1 MQYFEQLKLQQTAL
15 GQRPDGF
22 DARSIRDLTNAHPL
36 VQEAVLSFSQHCGKE
51 GSEPS
56 HLLSSNIRRMEK
68 CRIAGQMGSSE
79 VIVPRRSRSVWLFV
93 LSRPNR
99 LDGSRGSAAQVRRPA
114 NGISTTWC
122 LWQCTALLLFVLPRS
137 SAPEGR
143 IVELLTSAPT
153 MSLPRSPR
161 VRFLLPPPPSQ
172 RPPLG
177 VGGPPPPPPLE
188 EAASR
193 PVAAAAPIPLVGA
206 SEIVW
211 PSQLVEGVASSSRD
225 ERQAEPLQSTS
236 CLVLPRNRPSRLLIS
251 CNFSPLPHHI
261 SQEPLSR
268 RLRLV
273 LCAVAMVLGQG
284 GATRGLHELEVV
296 DDRRGITIRSKSIVE
311 QINHGRFGFVST
323 VGQDRVSAAA
333 ELLPP
338 ATRLALADLQAR
350 EVFCLGVGVLSVLQ
364 CFGGSLWA

>member
-1 MQYFEQLKLQQTAL
+1 MAVCAVSAKSSRRLAWLGGASSPA
-15 GQRPDGF
+15 GQRYLD
-22 DARSIRDLTNAHPL
+22 DLVPL
-36 VQEAVLSFSQHCGKE
+36 AVY
-51 GSEPS
+51 
-56 HLLSSNIRRMEK
+56 SSVAV
-68 CRIAGQMGSSE
+68 CAA
-79 VIVPRRSRSVWLFV
+79 SVE
-93 LSRPNR
+93 R
-99 LDGSRGSAAQVRRPA
+99 ARRPDRGA
-114 NGISTTWC
+114 ADLGSDDES
-122 LWQCTALLLFVLPRS
+122 ASESSGPLPS
-137 SAPEGR
+137 
-143 IVELLTSAPT
+143 
-153 MSLPRSPR
+153 
-161 VRFLLPPPPSQ
+161 PPPPSQ

-338 ATRLALADLQAR
+338 ATRLALADHQAR

>member
-1 MQYFEQLKLQQTAL
+1 MAVCAVSAKSSRRLAWLGGASSPA
-15 GQRPDGF
+15 GQRYLDDF
-22 DARSIRDLTNAHPL
+22 VPL
-36 VQEAVLSFSQHCGKE
+36 AVY
-51 GSEPS
+51 
-56 HLLSSNIRRMEK
+56 SSVAV
-68 CRIAGQMGSSE
+68 CAA
-79 VIVPRRSRSVWLFV
+79 SVE
-93 LSRPNR
+93 R
-99 LDGSRGSAAQVRRPA
+99 ARRPDRGA
-114 NGISTTWC
+114 ADLGSDDES
-122 LWQCTALLLFVLPRS
+122 ASESSGPLPS
-137 SAPEGR
+137 
-143 IVELLTSAPT
+143 
-153 MSLPRSPR
+153 
-161 VRFLLPPPPSQ
+161 PPPPSQ

>member
-1 MQYFEQLKLQQTAL
+1 MAVCAVSAKSSRRLAWLGGASSPA
-15 GQRPDGF
+15 GQRYLD
-22 DARSIRDLTNAHPL
+22 DLVPL
-36 VQEAVLSFSQHCGKE
+36 AVY
-51 GSEPS
+51 
-56 HLLSSNIRRMEK
+56 SSVAV
-68 CRIAGQMGSSE
+68 CAA
-79 VIVPRRSRSVWLFV
+79 SVE
-93 LSRPNR
+93 R
-99 LDGSRGSAAQVRRPA
+99 ARRPDCGA
-114 NGISTTWC
+114 ADLGSDDES
-122 LWQCTALLLFVLPRS
+122 ASESSGPLPS
-137 SAPEGR
+137 
-143 IVELLTSAPT
+143 
-153 MSLPRSPR
+153 
-161 VRFLLPPPPSQ
+161 PPPPSQ

-193 PVAAAAPIPLVGA
+193 PVAAAAPISLVGA

>member
-1 MQYFEQLKLQQTAL
+1 MAVCAVSAKSSRRLARLGGASSPA
-15 GQRPDGF
+15 GQRYLDDLVPLAVYSSVAVCAASVER
-22 DARSIRDLTNAHPL
+22 AR
-36 VQEAVLSFSQHCGKE
+36 
-51 GSEPS
+51 
-56 HLLSSNIRRMEK
+56 
-68 CRIAGQMGSSE
+68 
-79 VIVPRRSRSVWLFV
+79 
-93 LSRPNR
+93 R
-99 LDGSRGSAAQVRRPA
+99 LDRGAADLGSDDESA
-114 NGISTTWC
+114 SE
-122 LWQCTALLLFVLPRS
+122 S
-137 SAPEGR
+137 SGP
-143 IVELLTSAPT
+143 
-153 MSLPRSPR
+153 
-161 VRFLLPPPPSQ
+161 PPPPSQ
-172 RPPLG
+172 RPPFG

-225 ERQAEPLQSTS
+225 ERQAEALQSTS
-236 CLVLPRNRPSRLLIS
+236 CLVLPRNRPGRLLIS

-311 QINHGRFGFVST
+311 PINHARFGFVST
-323 VGQDRVSAAA
+323 VGQDRVAAA
-333 ELLPP
+333 TELLPP
-338 ATRLALADLQAR
+338 GTRLALEDLQAR
-350 EVFCLGVGVLSVLQ
+350 EVLCLSVGVLCVLQ
-364 CFGGSLWA
+364 CFGGSLWASLGPWRARPPRAL

>member
-1 MQYFEQLKLQQTAL
+1 M
-15 GQRPDGF
+15 
-22 DARSIRDLTNAHPL
+22 
-36 VQEAVLSFSQHCGKE
+36 
-51 GSEPS
+51 
-56 HLLSSNIRRMEK
+56 
-68 CRIAGQMGSSE
+68 
-79 VIVPRRSRSVWLFV
+79 
-93 LSRPNR
+93 
-99 LDGSRGSAAQVRRPA
+99 
-114 NGISTTWC
+114 
-122 LWQCTALLLFVLPRS
+122 
-137 SAPEGR
+137 
-143 IVELLTSAPT
+143 
-153 MSLPRSPR
+153 
-161 VRFLLPPPPSQ
+161 
-172 RPPLG
+172 
-177 VGGPPPPPPLE
+177 
-188 EAASR
+188 
-193 PVAAAAPIPLVGA
+193 
-206 SEIVW
+206 W